1 MVVIQDFL
9 VNLYP
14 ILTFYFV
21 TTLMHDFRLRIGKVF
36 NQVSSMK
43 SINYFNKMFDFKFNF
58 KSLQIRGLLK
68 RQKVY
73 LYINICVTA

>member
-21 TTLMHDFRLRIGKVF
+21 TTLMHDFRLRIGKFF

-43 SINYFNKMFDFKFNF
+43 SINYFNKMFDFKFNL
-58 KSLQIRGLLK
+58 KSLQIRDLLK